1 MQDNPQDNPKDNP
14 QEYSKPS
21 KKPRKDFTRESRDRK
36 RLVELSTNILEVT
49 TTLTITLSIVAG
61 AI

>member
-1 MQDNPQDNPKDNP
+1 MQDVHR
-14 QEYSKPS
+14 EYSKTS
-21 KKPRKDFTRESRDRK
+21 KKPRKDYTRESRERK